1 MTLLAQLCDLD
12 RLISLEL
19 EKDEI
24 SAEDLQRLVDNREQ
38 LLQSL
43 LQQVAQNPQLKS
55 EEEWRL
61 MITRTKRLLE
71 RMQEETNKTGLQLQK
86 FRRGQR
92 SLQQYK
98 KFT

>member
-12 RLISLEL
+12 QLISLEL

-55 EEEWRL
+55 EEEWQL

>member
-12 RLISLEL
+12 QLISLEL

-61 MITRTKRLLE
+61 MITRTKRLLK

>member
-12 RLISLEL
+12 QLISLEL

>member
-12 RLISLEL
+12 QLISLEL

-55 EEEWRL
+55 DEEWQL

>member
-12 RLISLEL
+12 QLISLEL

-43 LQQVAQNPQLKS
+43 LQQVVQNPQLKS
-55 EEEWRL
+55 DEEWQL
-61 MITRTKRLLE
+61 MITRTKSLLE

>member
-12 RLISLEL
+12 QLISLEP

>member
-12 RLISLEL
+12 QLISLEL

-86 FRRGQR
+86 FIRGQR